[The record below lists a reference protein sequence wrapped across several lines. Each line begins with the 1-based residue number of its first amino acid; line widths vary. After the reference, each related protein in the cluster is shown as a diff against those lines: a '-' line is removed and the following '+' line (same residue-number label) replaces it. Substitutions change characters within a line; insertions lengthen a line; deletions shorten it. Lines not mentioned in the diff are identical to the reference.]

1 MSEHASEDVSGRAWE
16 RFRQALE
23 EALGVPLHQYKEP
36 QMKRRLG
43 ALMQREAIQGW
54 DAFARALARPDL
66 LERVR
71 DTLTINV
78 SEFFRQPDRF
88 LELRDVHLP
97 RLLAERPR
105 LRIWSAGC
113 SIGCEPYSLAILLLE
128 LDANAR
134 RHTLLATDVD
144 FGALARAREGRRY
157 HASEIRS
164 VPREYLGKYF
174 TTEPDGTYSVRD
186 EVKQLVTFRHHDLL
200 KDPYP
205 SDCDLIVCR
214 NVIIYFTEEAKRH
227 VFEGF
232 SRALR
237 PEGLLFIGGSEMI
250 MRPRELGLEPSSLNL
265 YRRAA

>member
-1 MSEHASEDVSGRAWE
+1 MTQQANEAVSDPAWE
-16 RFRQALE
+16 RFRRALE

-43 ALMQREAIQGW
+43 ALMQREALQGW
-54 DAFARALARPDL
+54 DAFARALVRPEL

-78 SEFFRQPDRF
+78 SEFFRQPERF

-144 FGALARAREGRRY
+144 FGALARAREGRKY
-157 HASEIRS
+157 QPSEVRS
-164 VPREYLGKYF
+164 VPPEYLAKYF
-174 TTEPDGTYSVRD
+174 VPAPDGTYAVRD
-186 EVKQLVTFRHHDLL
+186 EVKRLVTFRHHDLL

-214 NVIIYFTEEAKRH
+214 NVIIYFTEEAKQH
-227 VFEGF
+227 VFQGF
-232 SRALR
+232 ARVLR

-250 MRPRELGLEPSSLNL
+250 LRPRELGLVPSAVNF